1 MQCLYQFYWPPVNH
15 EHGNATVLWK
25 LKPRTSEKWGTSAV
39 TFISTGKAKM
49 LGNFDSNQ
57 NTLDIT
63 SSKISLFL
71 CRRSGSSWI
80 ILSNSLIPPLSLTDD
95 ALSTSDCGSELPDV
109 SSKAAGRFKD
119 AKTLKT
125 KSEYLCYT
133 ITSLCASAVTIK
145 SPGYDKAWFVISQPC
160 QG

>member
-1 MQCLYQFYWPPVNH
+1 MSVPVYWPPINH
-15 EHGNATVLWK
+15 EHRTATVLWK
-25 LKPRTSEKWGTSAV
+25 LKPRMSGKWGISTV
-39 TFISTGKAKM
+39 TFIGTGRAQM
-49 LGNFDSNQ
+49 LGNFDGNQ

-63 SSKISLFL
+63 SSNISLFL

-125 KSEYLCYT
+125 KSEHLRYT
-133 ITSLCASAVTIK
+133 IILLCRSVTNQI
-145 SPGYDKAWFVISQPC
+145 PWLW
-160 QG
+160 

>member
-1 MQCLYQFYWPPVNH
+1 VI
-15 EHGNATVLWK
+15 
-25 LKPRTSEKWGTSAV
+25 
-39 TFISTGKAKM
+39 FIGTGKAQM
-49 LGNFDSNQ
+49 LGNLDGKQ

-63 SSKISLFL
+63 SSTISLFL
-71 CRRSGSSWI
+71 CRSSGSSWI

-133 ITSLCASAVTIK
+133 VISMCGSAVTNQI
-145 SPGYDKAWFVISQPC
+145 PWL
-160 QG
+160 